1 MPTDIYIPFKEE
13 KMKILIAEHIAEEG
27 IAFLKKAGFDVDT
40 KFKMP
45 REDLLA
51 CVGEYD
57 AIIVRSVTKVNEE
70 LYNHAKQLKVVGRA
84 GNGVDNIEM
93 DGATKRGIIVV
104 NTPDANTV
112 SAAEHTI
119 ALMLSLCRNIP
130 RANAHIKSKEWD
142 RTLFRGVELMNKT
155 LGIVGLGRI
164 GSMVATRMQSFG
176 MNVIA
181 YDPYIRKERF
191 DQLNVTRI
199 EDLKDLVRQCDILSV
214 HTPKTKETL
223 GIIGEEEFNLCKS
236 TLRIVNCARGGIVD
250 EAALLIAL
258 NEGKVAGAA
267 IDVLKDEPHPIS
279 PLLDLDT
286 TVITPHLGAD
296 TYEAQKNVG
305 EAVAL
310 QVFEALQGKLV
321 ANAVNLPSLKAQEL
335 EALHPYLQL
344 SECVGKIYH
353 QIQHDAVQKIEL
365 VYKGEIGKMDI
376 STCTLAFLKG
386 LYEIILE
393 DSVNYV
399 NARYIAESR
408 GVTITEGSE
417 SISGNYASS
426 LAVKIHTAKNTFTLE
441 GALFAKSEPRIVD
454 INGYTFDVTP
464 KGNMLL
470 IENLDRPGMIGK
482 IGLAL
487 GDEAINISTMNV
499 SLSEKHP
506 NAMMFLTV
514 DAPVSEAS
522 LNVIRST
529 DGIQNAWSLK
539 I

>member
-1 MPTDIYIPFKEE
+1 
-13 KMKILIAEHIAEEG
+13 MKILIAEHIAEEG
-27 IAFLKKAGFDVDT
+27 IDFLKKAGFDVDT

-45 REDLLA
+45 REALLA
-51 CVGEYD
+51 CIGEYD
-57 AIIVRSVTKVNEE
+57 ALIIRSVTKVNEE
-70 LYNHAKQLKVVGRA
+70 LYEHATRLKVVGRA

-93 DGATKRGIIVV
+93 EGATKRGIIVV

-130 RANAHIKSKEWD
+130 RANAHIKSKQWD

-181 YDPYIRKERF
+181 YDPYIRKDRF

-199 EDLKDLVRQCDILSV
+199 ENLQDLVRQCDILSV

-223 GIIGEEEFNLCKS
+223 GIIGEEEFNHCKQ
-236 TLRIVNCARGGIVD
+236 TLRVVNCARGGIID
-250 EAALLIAL
+250 EEALLNAL

-279 PLLDLDT
+279 PLLDLDK

-321 ANAVNLPSLKAQEL
+321 ANAVNLPSLKVQEL

-365 VYKGEIGKMDI
+365 IYKGEIAKMDI

-417 SISGNYASS
+417 NISGNYASS

-454 INGYTFDVTP
+454 INGYPFDVTP

-470 IENLDRPGMIGK
+470 IENIDKPGMIGK
-482 IGLAL
+482 IGLTL

-499 SLSEKHP
+499 SLSERHP
-506 NAMMFLTV
+506 NAIMFLTV
-514 DAPVSEAS
+514 DAPVSETS